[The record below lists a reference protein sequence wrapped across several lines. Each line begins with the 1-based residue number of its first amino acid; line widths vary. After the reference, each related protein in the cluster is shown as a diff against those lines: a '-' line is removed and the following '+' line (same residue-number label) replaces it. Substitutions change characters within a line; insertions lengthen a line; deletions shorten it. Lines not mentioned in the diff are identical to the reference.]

1 MNPTCGVLDPTND
14 RGAGGSSHDLCSLGF
29 TKARRLETVFF
40 SNPFLRVEVALRHG
54 NMCSTS
60 RHLNKNPDMLYAID
74 HNTSLEDN
82 LTLGVEIV
90 GALRAMVQTGIV
102 SVPALV
108 AWCAVCRPFRTFSRF
123 FFVFQEWVTSH
134 HGLQSF
140 RGGSHIVLPPSGH
153 KIHIAVSA

>member
-1 MNPTCGVLDPTND
+1 
-14 RGAGGSSHDLCSLGF
+14 
-29 TKARRLETVFF
+29 
-40 SNPFLRVEVALRHG
+40 
-54 NMCSTS
+54 
-60 RHLNKNPDMLYAID
+60 MLYAID

-153 KIHIAVSA
+153 KIHIAVSAWLTLGHLRYHWSLVASTDTAFCKRP